1 VLKQPEPSYLT
12 VGRVVRPH
20 GVRGEL
26 RAEILTDSP
35 ERLPQLPR
43 VYLGRR
49 QTPYKVQSVR
59 LHKGLMLLQLEGV
72 ADRDAAETLRGALVQ
87 IAVQDALPLD
97 EGEYYEYQVVGIEV
111 ETEEGEPLG
120 EIVEVLNLP
129 EANDVF
135 VVAGERGEVLL
146 PATQEVVVDLDLE
159 ARRLV
164 VHLLPGLLDDE
175 EDQERA

>member
-1 VLKQPEPSYLT
+1 M
-12 VGRVVRPH
+12 
-20 GVRGEL
+20 
-26 RAEILTDSP
+26 
-35 ERLPQLPR
+35 
-43 VYLGRR
+43 
-49 QTPYKVQSVR
+49 
-59 LHKGLMLLQLEGV
+59 MLLQLEGV
-72 ADRDAAETLRGALVQ
+72 ADRDAAERLRGALVQ
-87 IAVQDALPLD
+87 IAIQDALPLD

-111 ETEEGEPLG
+111 ETEAGEPLG

-146 PATQEVVVDLDLE
+146 PVTQEVVVDLDLE